1 MRSSL
6 FPKVIIVSL
15 MALFLLGACTTESGS
30 ASAAIES
37 YLQALVAKDANQL
50 VAASCAAWE
59 ASARQELR
67 TFDAVDV
74 SLKMLDCQETESSGD
89 TARVTCRGQITA
101 NYGNEV
107 LEIDLADRSY
117 TAVNEAGE
125 WRMCGYQ

>member
-1 MRSSL
+1 MRSRL
-6 FPKVIIVSL
+6 LPNIIVIIL
-15 MALFLLGACTTESGS
+15 TLLLLAACTTESGS
-30 ASAAIES
+30 ATAAIES
-37 YLQALVAKDANQL
+37 YLQALVAQNANQL

-74 SLKMLDCQETESSGD
+74 SLKELSCQSAEQDGD
-89 TARVTCRGQITA
+89 TARVTCSGRIIA

-107 LEIDLADRSY
+107 LEINLADRSY
-117 TAVNEAGE
+117 TVTNEAGE

>member
-1 MRSSL
+1 MRLRL
-6 FPKVIIVSL
+6 FPKIIIVSVL
-15 MALFLLGACTTESGS
+15 ALLLPGACTRESGG

-74 SLKMLDCQETESSGD
+74 SLKELSCQSAEQNGD
-89 TARVTCRGQITA
+89 TARVSCSGQITA

-107 LEIDLADRSY
+107 LEINLADRSY

>member
-1 MRSSL
+1 MRSRL
-6 FPKVIIVSL
+6 FPKI
-15 MALFLLGACTTESGS
+15 LLVLILVLLSACATESGS
-30 ASAAIES
+30 APAAIES
-37 YLQALVAKDANQL
+37 YLQALVTKNASQL

-67 TFDAVDV
+67 TFDAVEV
-74 SLKMLDCQETESSGD
+74 SLNELACQVADQSGD
-89 TARVTCRGQITA
+89 TVRVACSGRITA

-107 LEIDLADRSY
+107 LEINLADRSY